1 MKIDIATSR
10 TEYYE
15 FPAALP
21 MVERSSI
28 KEDMYRRDFTINS
41 MALCLNPDRF
51 GDLIDYFGGRKD
63 LENGYIRVL
72 YNLSLWK
79 IPPEFCGPSV

>member
-51 GDLIDYFGGRKD
+51 GDLIDYLAAVRT
-63 LENGYIRVL
+63 
-72 YNLSLWK
+72 WK
-79 IPPEFCGPSV
+79 MGISASCTT